1 MSSPIDETD
10 NQDDHLKYAPKW
22 ARDRNQSESPSFAGV
37 EVPPHNEQ
45 SFSVNV
51 QTSDEVRAPLLPDFR
66 DQLGRP
72 ECSVCS
78 AATFRRS
85 AP

>member
-37 EVPPHNEQ
+37 EFPPHNEQ

-51 QTSDEVRAPLLPDFR
+51 HTSDEVRAPLLPD
-66 DQLGRP
+66 
-72 ECSVCS
+72 
-78 AATFRRS
+78 
-85 AP
+85 